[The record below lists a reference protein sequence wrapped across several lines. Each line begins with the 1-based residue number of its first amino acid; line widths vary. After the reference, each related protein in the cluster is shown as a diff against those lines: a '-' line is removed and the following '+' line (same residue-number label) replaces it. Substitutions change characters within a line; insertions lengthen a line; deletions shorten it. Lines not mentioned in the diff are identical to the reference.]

1 MPTLKNAGSK
11 GFVFSEWAAS
21 NKQTFVFE
29 GSYLGVGA
37 GRLPRHQPCKFVPT
51 KMLTLAVQDAE
62 FVAQV
67 RFHTCLSN
75 RKFFYKTSPSCAD
88 SCAQT
93 GLRVE
98 GIGIVSARAL
108 QV

>member
-1 MPTLKNAGSK
+1 MPTLKNAGSR

-29 GSYLGVGA
+29 GSYLGVGG

-67 RFHTCLSN
+67 RF
-75 RKFFYKTSPSCAD
+75 
-88 SCAQT
+88 
-93 GLRVE
+93 
-98 GIGIVSARAL
+98 
-108 QV
+108 